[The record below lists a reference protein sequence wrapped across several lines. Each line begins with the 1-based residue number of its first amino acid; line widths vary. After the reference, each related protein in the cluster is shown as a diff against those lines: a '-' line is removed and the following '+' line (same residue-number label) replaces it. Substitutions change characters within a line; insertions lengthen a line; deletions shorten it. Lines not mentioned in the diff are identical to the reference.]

1 LRLRPARLE
10 ERQLAVLWGV
20 AAAGAVLLRPLWVAL
35 APALPRCPLRTL
47 TGIPCPTCGTT
58 RAALA
63 LLDGRV
69 IDALAANPLGTLAG
83 MAFVLGGVAAP
94 IWCLLRLPMVE
105 LEPGQGRLVAVAL
118 ALALLANWIWVIGA
132 AS

>member
-10 ERQLAVLWGV
+10 ERQLALLWGV
-20 AAAGAVLLRPLWVAL
+20 AAVGSILLRPLWVAL

-69 IDALAANPLGTLAG
+69 TAALASNPLSTLAG
-83 MAFVLGGVAAP
+83 VAFVVGGVAAP

-105 LEPGQGRLVAVAL
+105 LEPGHGRLVAVAL

-132 AS
+132 SS

>member
-1 LRLRPARLE
+1 MRTRPARLE
-10 ERQLAVLWGV
+10 ERQLALLWGI
-20 AAAGAVLLRPLWVAL
+20 AALGAIFLRPLWVAL
-35 APALPRCPLRTL
+35 TPALPRCPLRTL

-69 IDALAANPLGTLAG
+69 TDALVANPLGTLAG
-83 MAFVLGGVAAP
+83 IGFVLGGIAAP

-105 LEPGQGRLVAVAL
+105 FEPGHGRLVAVAL

-132 AS
+132 SS